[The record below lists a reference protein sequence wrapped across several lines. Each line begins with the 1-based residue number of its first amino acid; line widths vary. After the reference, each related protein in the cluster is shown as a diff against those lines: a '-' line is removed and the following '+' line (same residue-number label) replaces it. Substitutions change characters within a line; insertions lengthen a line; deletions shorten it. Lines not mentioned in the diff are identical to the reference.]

1 MIKKMHSDNSTN
13 LASEKIS
20 DVTLMSIALLF
31 CFNTLVVLVY
41 FIRRR
46 VRLSFEIRRIPAYQL
61 VRQEYKNYFMNLRT
75 TIKITNLII
84 LILILEIIENLFVT
98 LTTLEYVS
106 QILLGVNY
114 IFGFYVYA
122 SKLLGVIRLM
132 YVPLLSLVMNF
143 LWLVY
148 RNYEYKYTMIRWTVY
163 IVVRGLVAGI
173 SIQSI
178 IYMSN
183 EYRLLAYMMLSVILI
198 SFFAFDFIQYV
209 YYSKRFYSHLKSREK
224 EIRLFYFD
232 REAYIQSKNIR
243 MHFCIATTLVAS
255 ALFISTLAYSLFA
268 ITKIVDVIVMIFDRQ
283 DYQVVYDVS
292 IPLEVDVLVPMT
304 AVYKF
309 LFNLN
314 YLYIIV
320 VIVYKSIRGRIKL
333 YNINKHIKPIVQEY
347 HDTVY
352 NFNL

>member
-1 MIKKMHSDNSTN
+1 M
-13 LASEKIS
+13 
-20 DVTLMSIALLF
+20 
-31 CFNTLVVLVY
+31 
-41 FIRRR
+41 
-46 VRLSFEIRRIPAYQL
+46 SFEIRRIPAYQL

-209 YYSKRFYSHLKSREK
+209 YYSKRFTYSHLKSREK
-224 EIRLFYFD
+224 EYSTILSTLD

-243 MHFCIATTLVAS
+243 MHLLNHNSMCNRFLLYCI
-255 ALFISTLAYSLFA
+255 
-268 ITKIVDVIVMIFDRQ
+268 
-283 DYQVVYDVS
+283 
-292 IPLEVDVLVPMT
+292 
-304 AVYKF
+304 
-309 LFNLN
+309 LN
-314 YLYIIV
+314 Y
-320 VIVYKSIRGRIKL
+320 
-333 YNINKHIKPIVQEY
+333 
-347 HDTVY
+347 
-352 NFNL
+352 

>member
-1 MIKKMHSDNSTN
+1 M
-13 LASEKIS
+13 
-20 DVTLMSIALLF
+20 
-31 CFNTLVVLVY
+31 
-41 FIRRR
+41 
-46 VRLSFEIRRIPAYQL
+46 
-61 VRQEYKNYFMNLRT
+61 
-75 TIKITNLII
+75 
-84 LILILEIIENLFVT
+84 
-98 LTTLEYVS
+98 
-106 QILLGVNY
+106 NY

-243 MHFCIATTLVAS
+243 MHFLIIIQCVTDS
-255 ALFISTLAYSLFA
+255 FY
-268 ITKIVDVIVMIFDRQ
+268 IVF
-283 DYQVVYDVS
+283 
-292 IPLEVDVLVPMT
+292 
-304 AVYKF
+304 
-309 LFNLN
+309 
-314 YLYIIV
+314 
-320 VIVYKSIRGRIKL
+320 
-333 YNINKHIKPIVQEY
+333 
-347 HDTVY
+347 
-352 NFNL
+352 

>member
-122 SKLLGVIRLM
+122 NKLLGVIRLM

-209 YYSKRFYSHLKSREK
+209 YYSKRFYSHLKFVKRK
-224 EIRLFYFD
+224 FD
-232 REAYIQSKNIR
+232 Y
-243 MHFCIATTLVAS
+243 
-255 ALFISTLAYSLFA
+255 STLTEKLTY
-268 ITKIVDVIVMIFDRQ
+268 
-283 DYQVVYDVS
+283 
-292 IPLEVDVLVPMT
+292 
-304 AVYKF
+304 
-309 LFNLN
+309 NL
-314 YLYIIV
+314 
-320 VIVYKSIRGRIKL
+320 K
-333 YNINKHIKPIVQEY
+333 
-347 HDTVY
+347 T
-352 NFNL
+352 